1 LAPRPLGGRGGGKP
15 ASGRD
20 RGKGPARPRGA
31 GGKGQPGPRAVG
43 GSGATGGGA
52 RRTGSGPPPAGG
64 GRGSAGGRD
73 GTPGPSRDRA
83 AASGPSGG
91 RPGARGQA
99 GDRRQGHG
107 GGRPARFAS
116 KGGGPETQRP
126 RAPAEKRRA
135 AGAAAKRSTKQA
147 RRRDQL
153 DAARDAVRPGPD
165 QELIEGRRPVIE
177 ALRAGRPVARIL
189 LAGGVGRGTVTEL
202 LTLAEARG
210 VMVETVPRSL
220 VDATAETE
228 AHQGVL
234 AVVAPIEPISLD
246 ELLAIP
252 LGGREPPFFL
262 ACDGVEDPRNL
273 GALARSADAAG
284 CHGMILPR
292 HRSAPL
298 SAVAVKASAGA
309 LQHLPV
315 AEVPNLARAV
325 ERLRA
330 SGIWCIGLDEEAETG
345 LFEIDLADEPVC
357 VVVGG
362 EGAGLH
368 RLVRE
373 ACDVLAAIP
382 MSGQV
387 GSLNAS
393 VAGALALFEVRRR
406 RANFLAPAPASR

>member
-1 LAPRPLGGRGGGKP
+1 MAPRPLGDRGGRKPGTGRGGAKDQ
-15 ASGRD
+15 GR
-20 RGKGPARPRGA
+20 ARGA
-31 GGKGQPGPRAVG
+31 GPKG
-43 GSGATGGGA
+43 
-52 RRTGSGPPPAGG
+52 
-64 GRGSAGGRD
+64 
-73 GTPGPSRDRA
+73 
-83 AASGPSGG
+83 
-91 RPGARGQA
+91 
-99 GDRRQGHG
+99 RRQGRG
-107 GGRPARFAS
+107 AADRFATTPA
-116 KGGGPETQRP
+116 GEPEVQRP

-135 AGAAAKRSTKQA
+135 AGAAAKRTAKQA
-147 RRRDQL
+147 RRRNQFES
-153 DAARDAVRPGPD
+153 ARQALRPGPD
-165 QELIEGRRPVIE
+165 EELIEGRRPVIE
-177 ALRAGRPVARIL
+177 ALRSGRRVARVL
-189 LAGGVGRGTVTEL
+189 LAGGGGRGTVTEL
-202 LTLAEARG
+202 VALAEQRG
-210 VMVETVPRSL
+210 VPVETVPRSL
-220 VDATAETE
+220 LDTVAETG

-234 AVVAPIEPISLD
+234 AVVAPIELIDLD

-252 LGGREPPFFL
+252 LAGPQPPFYL

-284 CHGMILPR
+284 CHGMIVPR

-330 SGIWCIGLDEEAETG
+330 SGVWCVGLDEDAEAG
-345 LFEIDLADEPVC
+345 LFAIDLADEPVC

-373 ACDVLAAIP
+373 ACDLVVSIP
-382 MSGQV
+382 MAGQV
-387 GSLNAS
+387 ASLNAS

-406 RANFLAPAPASR
+406 RGAAAPTPLARPATSR